1 MNLYHLRY
9 FATLAHLEHY
19 TKAAEILSITQPSLS
34 HAIASLEKELGVK
47 LFEKEGRNVV
57 LTKCG
62 QAFLIDVEQAL
73 DMIDSSVNKLQMTG
87 RGEGRIDIVELRT
100 LSSTVVPGF
109 VKGFLDST
117 PDKKI
122 DFYFHSSTGLTSD
135 MIQGLKDRKY
145 DIAFCSMMDNEPL
158 IEFIPVAKQELV
170 LIVPK
175 GHPLEK
181 RSSIDLKDTLSYPHI
196 AFSKRSGLRY
206 VIDKLFHKCGGYPQI
221 AYYIEED
228 QGVAGLVGAGFGIA
242 VVPKMPVLSYMP
254 VSIIEI
260 EKPSWERL
268 FYMATLK
275 NSLSGTCHH
284 GFQKVCNRTCGSLK
298 NNREERF
305 LTIFPLCYF
314 YIILQN

>member
-175 GHPLEK
+175 GHPLEE
-181 RSSIDLKDTLSYPHI
+181 RSSIDLKDTPADCLLHGRRLGRCRSCRCRFWYCSC
-196 AFSKRSGLRY
+196 SKDAHSFLYAGIYYRNRKTFVGKTLLY
-206 VIDKLFHKCGGYPQI
+206 GYFKKC
-221 AYYIEED
+221 
-228 QGVAGLVGAGFGIA
+228 
-242 VVPKMPVLSYMP
+242 
-254 VSIIEI
+254 
-260 EKPSWERL
+260 
-268 FYMATLK
+268 
-275 NSLSGTCHH
+275 LSGTCHH

>member
-19 TKAAEILSITQPSLS
+19 TKAAEILAITQPSLS

-47 LFEKEGRNVV
+47 LFEKEGRNVA

-87 RGEGRIDIVELRT
+87 RGEGRIDIVELRA
-100 LSSTVVPGF
+100 LSSTVVPNF

-158 IEFIPVAKQELV
+158 IEFTPVAKQELV
-170 LIVPK
+170 LIVSANCLLYGRRP
-175 GHPLEK
+175 GSC
-181 RSSIDLKDTLSYPHI
+181 RSC
-196 AFSKRSGLRY
+196 RCRLRY
-206 VIDKLFHKCGGYPQI
+206 RSCSKDAGSFLYACIHYRNRKAFLGKTLLYGYFK
-221 AYYIEED
+221 EC
-228 QGVAGLVGAGFGIA
+228 
-242 VVPKMPVLSYMP
+242 
-254 VSIIEI
+254 
-260 EKPSWERL
+260 
-268 FYMATLK
+268 
-275 NSLSGTCHH
+275 LSGACYH
-284 GFQKVCNRTCGSLK
+284 GL
-298 NNREERF
+298 
-305 LTIFPLCYF
+305 
-314 YIILQN
+314 

>member
-47 LFEKEGRNVV
+47 LFEKDGRNVV

-73 DMIDSSVNKLQMTG
+73 DMLDSSVNKLQMTG
-87 RGEGRIDIVELRT
+87 LGEGRIDIAELRV
-100 LSSTVVPGF
+100 LSSTVVPNF
-109 VKGFLDST
+109 VKGFFDSSSN
-117 PDKKI
+117 KKI

-135 MIQGLKDRKY
+135 MIQGLKERKY
-145 DIAFCSMMDNEPL
+145 DIAFCSKMDNEPL
-158 IEFIPVAKQELV
+158 IEFTPVAKQELV

-175 GHPLEK
+175 EHPLEGK
-181 RSSIDLKDTLSYPHI
+181 TSIDLKESLAYPHI
-196 AFSKRSGLRY
+196 VFSKRSGLRQ
-206 VIDKLFHKCGGYPQI
+206 VIDKLFEKCGGYPEI
-221 AYYIEED
+221 AYSMEED

-242 VVPKMPVLSYMP
+242 VVPKMTILSYMP

-260 EKPSWERL
+260 VTPSWERL

-275 NSLSGTCHH
+275 NV
-284 GFQKVCNRTCGSLK
+284 FQAPVVMNFKKYVT
-298 NNREERF
+298 EHAEV
-305 LTIFPLCYF
+305 
-314 YIILQN
+314 